1 MGTLYITG
9 NPASDK
15 LLNSNGTALLIG
27 MLLDQQ
33 VPMEWAF
40 NGAFTLKQRLGHL
53 DPRRIADMDP
63 EDFLQVCLE
72 KPAIHRFPKAMADR
86 IHGMC
91 AIIADKYKNKGE
103 NIWKGVDDAEVLF
116 ARLRELPGFGEEKA
130 QIFVALLGKRFDV
143 QPSGWKKAAG
153 VFSDSNPRT
162 VADIT
167 SPETLLKVRA
177 WKKAEKAA
185 DRDKQ
190 SRPLATAKKPAART
204 KATAKKSSTAKG
216 PARKKP
222 A

>member
-9 NPASDK
+9 NPQSDK

-53 DPRRIADMDP
+53 DPKKIAEMDP
-63 EDFLQVCLE
+63 DAFLQVCLE
-72 KPAIHRFPKAMADR
+72 KPAIHRFPKAMAQR
-86 IHGMC
+86 IQGMC
-91 AIIADKYKNKGE
+91 AIIAAEYKNKGD
-103 NIWKGVDDAEVLF
+103 NIWKDVSDASELF
-116 ARLRELPGFGEEKA
+116 ERLRRLPGYGEEKA
-130 QIFVALLGKRFDV
+130 QIFIALLGKRFDIT
-143 QPSGWKKAAG
+143 PKGWQKAAG
-153 VFSDSNPRT
+153 VFSDKNPRT

-190 SRPLATAKKPAART
+190 SRPLPAKKT
-204 KATAKKSSTAKG
+204 SAKKNS
-216 PARKKP
+216 
-222 A
+222 

>member
-40 NGAFTLKQRLGHL
+40 NGAFTLKTRLGHL
-53 DPRRIADMDP
+53 DPRKIAAMDP
-63 EDFLQVCLE
+63 GDFLAVCTE
-72 KPAIHRFPKAMADR
+72 KPAIHRFPKAMAAR
-86 IHGMC
+86 IQGMC
-91 AIIADKYKNKGE
+91 AIIAAEYRNKGE
-103 NIWKGVDDAEVLF
+103 NIWRDVDDATVLF
-116 ARLRELPGFGEEKA
+116 ERLRRLPGYGEEKA

-143 QPSGWKKAAG
+143 QPRGWQKAAG
-153 VFSDSNPRT
+153 VFSDKSPRT

-167 SPETLLKVRA
+167 DPETLLKVRA
-177 WKKAEKAA
+177 WKKMEKAA

-190 SRPLATAKKPAART
+190 SRPLKKPA
-204 KATAKKSSTAKG
+204 K
-216 PARKKP
+216 
-222 A
+222 

>member
-9 NPASDK
+9 NPKSDA
-15 LLNSNGTALLIG
+15 LLNSNGTALMIG

-53 DPRRIADMDP
+53 DPKKIAAMNPD
-63 EDFLQVCLE
+63 EFLAVCLE
-72 KPAIHRFPKAMADR
+72 KPAIHRFPKAMAQR
-86 IHGMC
+86 IQGMC
-91 AIIADKYKNKGE
+91 AIIASDYRNKAE
-103 NIWKGVDDAEVLF
+103 NIWNNVDDADELF
-116 ARLRELPGFGEEKA
+116 QRLRKLPGYGEEKA
-130 QIFVALLGKRFDV
+130 QIFIALLAKRFDV
-143 QPSGWKKAAG
+143 QPTGWKKAAG
-153 VFSDSNPRT
+153 VFSDTNPRT

-190 SRPLATAKKPAART
+190 SRPLPAKKTAAKKPAT
-204 KATAKKSSTAKG
+204 KK
-216 PARKKP
+216 
-222 A
+222 

>member
-9 NPASDK
+9 NSDSDK

-40 NGAFTLKQRLGHL
+40 NGAYTLKQRLGHL
-53 DPRRIADMDP
+53 NPRTIGEMEPD
-63 EDFLQVCLE
+63 DFLALCLE
-72 KPAIHRFPKAMADR
+72 KPAIHRFPKAMAQR
-86 IHGMC
+86 IQGMC
-91 AIIADKYKNKGE
+91 TIIGEKYKNKGE
-103 NIWKGVDDAEVLF
+103 NIWNDVASGEELF
-116 ARLRELPGFGEEKA
+116 TRLRELPGFGEEKA
-130 QIFVALLGKRFDV
+130 QIFIALLGKRFDV
-143 QPSGWKKAAG
+143 QPAGWKKAAG
-153 VFSDSNPRT
+153 VFSDSHPRT

-190 SRPLATAKKPAART
+190 SRPMPAKKTAAKKTAAKKPAS
-204 KATAKKSSTAKG
+204 KK
-216 PARKKP
+216 
-222 A
+222 

>member
-40 NGAFTLKQRLGHL
+40 NGAFTLKERLGHL

-63 EDFLQVCLE
+63 DEFLAVCTE
-72 KPAIHRFPKAMADR
+72 KPAIHRFPKAMAGR
-86 IHGMC
+86 IQGMC
-91 AIIADKYKNKGE
+91 AVIAEKYSNKGE
-103 NIWKGVDDAEVLF
+103 NIWKGVTDAHELF
-116 ARLRELPGFGEEKA
+116 LRLRELPGYGEEKA
-130 QIFVALLGKRFDV
+130 QIFVALLAKRFDV
-143 QPSGWKKAAG
+143 APTGWKKAAG

-190 SRPLATAKKPAART
+190 SRPLKKSASKSAAVKKAAAR
-204 KATAKKSSTAKG
+204 
-216 PARKKP
+216 KP
-222 A
+222 GK

>member
-9 NPASDK
+9 NSESDK

-40 NGAFTLKQRLGHL
+40 NGAYTLKQRLGHL
-53 DPRRIADMDP
+53 NPRTIGEMEPD
-63 EDFLQVCLE
+63 EFLAVCLE
-72 KPAIHRFPKAMADR
+72 KPAIHRFPKAMAQR
-86 IHGMC
+86 IQGMC
-91 AIIADKYKNKGE
+91 AIIGEKYKNKGE
-103 NIWKGVDDAEVLF
+103 NIWNDVASGEELF
-116 ARLRELPGFGEEKA
+116 TRLRELPGFGEEKA
-130 QIFVALLGKRFDV
+130 QIFIALLGKRFDV
-143 QPSGWKKAAG
+143 QPAGWKKAAG
-153 VFSDSNPRT
+153 VFSDSHPRT

-190 SRPLATAKKPAART
+190 SRPMPAKKTA
-204 KATAKKSSTAKG
+204 AKKTAS
-216 PARKKP
+216 KK
-222 A
+222 

>member
-9 NPASDK
+9 NTHSDK

-40 NGAFTLKQRLGHL
+40 NGAYTLKQRLGHL
-53 DPRRIADMDP
+53 NPRTIGEMEPD
-63 EDFLQVCLE
+63 EFLAVCLE
-72 KPAIHRFPKAMADR
+72 KPAIHRFPKAMAQR
-86 IHGMC
+86 IQGMC
-91 AIIADKYKNKGE
+91 SIIGEKYKNKGE
-103 NIWKGVDDAEVLF
+103 NIWNDVTTGEELF
-116 ARLRELPGFGEEKA
+116 SRLRELPGFGEEKT
-130 QIFVALLGKRFDV
+130 QIFIALLGKRFDV
-143 QPSGWKKAAG
+143 QPQGWKKAAG
-153 VFSDSNPRT
+153 VFSDTHPRT

-190 SRPLATAKKPAART
+190 SRPMPAKKAA
-204 KATAKKSSTAKG
+204 AKKISQ
-216 PARKKP
+216 KK
-222 A
+222 

>member
-9 NPASDK
+9 NSDSDK

-40 NGAFTLKQRLGHL
+40 NGAYTLKQRLGHL
-53 DPRRIADMDP
+53 NPRTIGEMEPD
-63 EDFLQVCLE
+63 DFLALCLE
-72 KPAIHRFPKAMADR
+72 KPAIHRFPKAMAQR
-86 IHGMC
+86 IQGMC
-91 AIIADKYKNKGE
+91 TIIGEKYKNKGE
-103 NIWKGVDDAEVLF
+103 NIWNDVATGQELF
-116 ARLRELPGFGEEKA
+116 TRLRELPGFGEEKA
-130 QIFVALLGKRFDV
+130 QIFIALLGKRFDV
-143 QPSGWKKAAG
+143 QPAGWKKAAG
-153 VFSDSNPRT
+153 VFSDSHPRT

-190 SRPLATAKKPAART
+190 SRPMPAKKTAAKKSAAKKPAS
-204 KATAKKSSTAKG
+204 KK
-216 PARKKP
+216 
-222 A
+222 